1 MAYRPSLVKDQ
12 NVVKLCQI
20 QTICVLQYRSKLS
33 MQEKNYFGSF
43 HSSLSFDQ
51 RKLILD
57 FNRKF
62 EKVLPHSM
70 LFGWWILQV
79 KFMSDFQR
87 DCQEHQVLSSTTSGV
102 VGWESLKFNPFWLKK
117 QQTWHVFCQQNHP
130 TIPPSSSESCFATLC
145 KLVLEGI
152 NSSQTSEPWV
162 GFSCSGYITNPKHK
176 HLTWIKPIKTPMFI
190 MRWKNV
196 NSNLHHFPS
205 RKLWS
210 AVAAGCSSTQF
221 LSKSE
226 QHSMGKSLEISY
238 LLWTSGSYFV
248 FGYDSSHWYVQ

>member
-1 MAYRPSLVKDQ
+1 
-12 NVVKLCQI
+12 
-20 QTICVLQYRSKLS
+20 
-33 MQEKNYFGSF
+33 
-43 HSSLSFDQ
+43 
-51 RKLILD
+51 
-57 FNRKF
+57 
-62 EKVLPHSM
+62 
-70 LFGWWILQV
+70 
-79 KFMSDFQR
+79 MSGLQR

-102 VGWESLKFNPFWLKK
+102 VGWESSVFNPFWLKK
-117 QQTWHVFCQQNHP
+117 QQIWHVLWQQNHP

-145 KLVLEGI
+145 KLVLRGI

-162 GFSCSGYITNPKHK
+162 GFSCSGCITNPKHK

-226 QHSMGKSLEISY
+226 QHQWENHWKFHTS
-238 LLWTSGSYFV
+238 LWTSGSSYFV
-248 FGYDSSHWYVQ
+248 FGYDSSYWYVGKKSYCRTFGLPEVILYL